1 MGVLIVIG
9 LICLLVVTILYNSQ
23 KKTYKKQEIITKK
36 RLKENEIRVQ
46 NSCKKLGVDYKQIC
60 TYNPGDISSLWGGPV
75 TYPSLDY
82 IDYVGC
88 NFDDNAKSGTYCYWY
103 DEKRDGIV
111 NYIPNLS
118 KRQ

>member
-1 MGVLIVIG
+1 MK
-9 LICLLVVTILYNSQ
+9 S
-23 KKTYKKQEIITKK
+23 
-36 RLKENEIRVQ
+36 RVH

-88 NFDDNAKSGTYCYWY
+88 NFDDNAKV
-103 DEKRDGIV
+103 EHIV
-111 NYIPNLS
+111 IGMMKKEMELFLFIHSLKNQNA
-118 KRQ
+118 